1 MVISVPLIAY
11 ALTVFIALGIIF
23 IGIRECF
30 QPSVAARGFGV
41 PLVAPAD
48 RDFLAIKAS
57 PDIASGAV
65 VLTLLAIG
73 DHRAVAYAMLAL
85 TLIPILDGIVVFK
98 HADWNFKPAIL
109 IHWGTAAVML
119 VIVPLLRSGM

>member
-1 MVISVPLIAY
+1 MEKPAMEILNVVAIIVAGLMV
-11 ALTVFIALGIIF
+11 GN
-23 IGIRECF
+23 E
-30 QPSVAARGFGV
+30 
-41 PLVAPAD
+41 
-48 RDFLAIKAS
+48 LAIAAFVHPTLWS
-57 PDIASGAV
+57 AAGCGPSTSG
-65 VLTLLAIG
+65 LGSSGPHLACDR

-119 VIVPLLRSGM
+119 VIVELLRSGM